1 VFSRVIGSMAEVD
14 EARWA
19 LYYGV
24 KALAQSTA
32 AGCGSIEAKLF
43 YGFLDEKFGED
54 ELTFY
59 LYW

>member
-1 VFSRVIGSMAEVD
+1 MAEVD